1 MSIIIAMCTYAL
13 TMSISPGPVNVIT
26 MTSGLNHGIY
36 RTIPFVAGA
45 TIGFTLLLFTIGLG
59 AAELT
64 TLFPQFM
71 KAIGYVGA
79 AFMLYM
85 AYKIA
90 FAKGTV
96 SLEEG
101 TEPGFYQGMLL
112 NILNPKAWIASI
124 SGVTAFTTKGD
135 PSSLFLFCGLYFVIC
150 FIGVGAWAVVGR
162 QAKVLVQTEKH
173 LRLFNI
179 FMGTGLAAVALY
191 LLFV

>member
-26 MTSGLNHGIY
+26 MTSGLNHGVY

-45 TIGFTLLLFTIGLG
+45 TIGFTLLLFAIGLG
-59 AAELT
+59 AAELI
-64 TLFPQFM
+64 TLFPQTM
-71 KAIGYVGA
+71 QVIGYVGA

-90 FAKGTV
+90 FSTGTI
-96 SLEEG
+96 SLEERS
-101 TEPGFYQGMLL
+101 EPGFYQGMLL

-124 SGVTAFTTKGD
+124 SGVTAFTAKGD
-135 PSSLFLFCGLYFVIC
+135 VSSLFLFCALYFVIC
-150 FIGVGAWAVVGR
+150 FIGVGTWAVVGK
-162 QAKVLVQTEKH
+162 QAKILVQTEKH

>member
-26 MTSGLNHGIY
+26 MTSGLNHGVY

-45 TIGFTLLLFTIGLG
+45 TIGFTLLLFAIGLG

-64 TLFPQFM
+64 TLFPHAMQT
-71 KAIGYVGA
+71 IGYAGA
-79 AFMLYM
+79 VFMLYM

-90 FAKGTV
+90 SSKGSV

-101 TEPGFYQGMLL
+101 TEPGFFQGMLL

-135 PSSLFLFCGLYFVIC
+135 PSSLFLFCALYFVIC
-150 FIGVGAWAVVGR
+150 FIGVGAWAVVGK
-162 QAKVLVQTEKH
+162 QAKILVQTEKH

-179 FMGTGLAAVALY
+179 FMGTGLAAVSMF
-191 LLFV
+191 LLIA